1 MPGKPITA
9 AKELGW
15 TLRRQRLANGWSLRL
30 IARRM
35 GLSSHSSL
43 IDYEHGRRI
52 PPQDLLQAFER
63 ALEFP
68 SGQLQTLRKAA
79 LKERADVLCQK
90 PKQHLPIFGIIRHI
104 GRVAA
109 TIRRSLP

>member
-1 MPGKPITA
+1 MLENPTTA

-30 IARRM
+30 IARRI
-35 GLSSHSSL
+35 GFSSHSSL

-68 SGQLQTLRKAA
+68 SGQLQALRKAA
-79 LKERADVLCQK
+79 LKERADVLCEK
-90 PKQHLPIFGIIRHI
+90 PTKNISHFN
-104 GRVAA
+104 V
-109 TIRRSLP
+109 TRRIARIAVEILHRIA